1 MNAADK
7 KVVSN
12 VLAGAD
18 VLATAIARLY
28 KGTSGSWEFSSVG
41 AAVVARDPAS
51 QVHYLHIVDLHTEEI
66 PLVEE
71 VYSGFEY
78 CTPLPFFHYFEGS
91 TDVYG
96 FSFADE
102 GEAASFADCIG
113 GLPDVTV
120 EGGSGGGR
128 PSAPARS
135 APPPV
140 PAHHAP
146 PPVPAHHAPPPA
158 PKPAPSSYAEPESSH
173 PASAPA
179 VDRSSSVSDK
189 MRNMSSCSIPAET
202 GKKKEKKKTG
212 GFFSRLFKK
221 DEDEDEEEN
230 FTISAPS
237 NFTHASHIGYDAETG
252 GFDTKNIPPEWKKL
266 FQAAGIRKKDL
277 NNPETCAA
285 LMQVMQESPSAP
297 PAPAAPV
304 APPAPNAPPAPP
316 APPAPAAPPA
326 PGAPPPP
333 RPPAAP
339 GGGAPPPRPAPG
351 GDRGNLLADIQ
362 RGKQLK
368 SVEERTV
375 EVQAPSVDSDEG
387 QNMIQKLSQVM
398 VIRRAAIEDDDD
410 DDDNSEWSD

>member
-28 KGTSGSWEFSSVG
+28 KGTSGSWELSSVG

-78 CTPLPFFHYFEGS
+78 ATPLPFFHYFEGGS
-91 TDVYG
+91 DVFG

-102 GEAASFADCIG
+102 GEAASFAECVG
-113 GLPDVTV
+113 SLPGVSV
-120 EGGSGGGR
+120 EGGSGGAR
-128 PSAPARS
+128 PSTPTRS

-146 PPVPAHHAPPPA
+146 PVPAQRAPPPA
-158 PKPAPSSYAEPESSH
+158 PKPAPAPEPTRA
-173 PASAPA
+173 PPA
-179 VDRSSSVSDK
+179 VERNSSVGDK

-202 GKKKEKKKTG
+202 PKKKEKKSG

-221 DEDEDEEEN
+221 EEEDDEEAN
-230 FTISAPS
+230 FTISAPT
-237 NFTHASHIGYDAETG
+237 NFTHASHIGIG
-252 GFDTKNIPPEWKKL
+252 SNGSFDTQNIPPEWKKL

-285 LMQVMQESPSAP
+285 LMEVMNDAP
-297 PAPAAPV
+297 PAPPAPPAPSAAPP

-316 APPAPAAPPA
+316 PPPAPPA
-326 PGAPPPP
+326 PGAPAPP

-339 GGGAPPPRPAPG
+339 GGGAPPPRPAN
-351 GDRGNLLADIQ
+351 DRSNLLADIEKG
-362 RGKQLK
+362 RKLK

-375 EVQAPSVDSDEG
+375 EVQQAPSVDSDEG
-387 QNMIQKLSQVM
+387 QNMIQKLSKVM
-398 VIRRAAIEDDDD
+398 VMRRAAIAEDEDEDDDND
-410 DDDNSEWSD
+410 EWSD